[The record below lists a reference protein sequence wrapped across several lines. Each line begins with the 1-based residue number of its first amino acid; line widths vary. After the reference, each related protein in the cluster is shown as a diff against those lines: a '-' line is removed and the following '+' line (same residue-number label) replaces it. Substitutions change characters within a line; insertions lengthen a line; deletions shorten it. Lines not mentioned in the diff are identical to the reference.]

1 MKKKSVL
8 VSIRIDPTLY
18 REVKKAAIDR
28 DDSVTSIVKR
38 AFEKY
43 VEEGKNMKERIVK
56 AWYEQDFA
64 KVAEELI
71 AAADVWKNGSIDG
84 CLVWDTEKEE
94 LAVVKESA
102 STHTP
107 SFIYLFR
114 LSGNDK
120 PDVDEDI
127 LYADLVEFDIESRL
141 RELEN
146 SDKTN
151 CT

>member
-1 MKKKSVL
+1 MKEKPVIA
-8 VSIRIDPTLY
+8 SIRIDPKLY

-28 DDSVTSIVKR
+28 DASVTSIVKK

-43 VEEGKNMKERIVK
+43 VEQGKGMEKKSLKEKILST
-56 AWYEQDFA
+56 WYDQDFA

-84 CLVWDTEKEE
+84 SIVWDIENEE
-94 LAVVKESA
+94 LSVVKEST
-102 STHTP
+102 SMHTP

-120 PDVDEDI
+120 PDMDEEN
-127 LYADLVEFDIESRL
+127 LYEDLIEFDIENRL
-141 RELEN
+141 REIL
-146 SDKTN
+146 D
-151 CT
+151 